1 LALQLAH
8 HLVQESNMQIIA
20 VDFSLNSPGIFLK
33 SEEGSKFI
41 SYLKTGGTKAEIRIQ
56 EELATC
62 KDITL
67 QYQPGFE
74 TSKEF
79 SEKEMSK
86 LTRYMTSSD
95 EIISIIRD
103 SELIEP
109 FKPTIVAFEGVS
121 YGSGGGGTNNLIDLA
136 AGAAIFK
143 LNLYR
148 AFSPLAKP
156 FNIVTVAPTSIKKF
170 AGGGRMNKKDL
181 WDAFT
186 ANSLG
191 DKTLESSEVW
201 KFAKGLEVGTKVP
214 KPFDD
219 LVDAYFLAQYISSL

>member
-1 LALQLAH
+1 
-8 HLVQESNMQIIA
+8 MQIIA
-20 VDFSLNSPGIFLK
+20 VDFSLNSPGIVVV
-33 SEEGSKFI
+33 SKDRMQFI
-41 SYLKTGGTKAEIRIQ
+41 SYLKAGGTKAEIKMQ
-56 EELATC
+56 EELSHC
-62 KDITL
+62 KDISF
-67 QYQPGFE
+67 QYQPNFE

-86 LTRYMTSSD
+86 LSRYVISAID
-95 EIISIIRD
+95 IIIMINSLNIID
-103 SELIEP
+103 PSEPI
-109 FKPTIVAFEGVS
+109 IVAFEGVS

-143 LNLYR
+143 YELYR
-148 AFSPLAKP
+148 EYCYPKNEL
-156 FNIVTVAPTSIKKF
+156 NIVTVAPTSIKKF

-181 WDAFT
+181 WEAFT

-191 DKTLESSEVW
+191 DKKLETSEVW
-201 KFAKGLEVGTKVP
+201 KFANQLEVGSKIP